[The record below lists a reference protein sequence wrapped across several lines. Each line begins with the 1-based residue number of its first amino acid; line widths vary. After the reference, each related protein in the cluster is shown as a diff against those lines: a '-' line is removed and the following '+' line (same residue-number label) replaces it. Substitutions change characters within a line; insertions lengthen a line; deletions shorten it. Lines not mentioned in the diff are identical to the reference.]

1 MWLVG
6 GSAPDLTKPVRL
18 KGARYNQFA
27 RRIRPEYHVPMALPV
42 DTFFLKP
49 DGQGTL
55 QAQIQQMVAEGILSG
70 RFQKGEKLPSSRA
83 LAKHLGVSRI
93 TVTLAYT
100 ELLANDYLE
109 SRDRSGYFVS
119 ANAPEPPSFQQSA
132 PAVDAVD
139 WDRAITR
146 RYTGGVTPVKPSDWA
161 RYKYPFVYGQTDPDL
176 FDHANWRLCALQA
189 LGQKD
194 FAALTQD
201 YYDQDDPKLLEFV
214 ARHTL
219 PRRGISA
226 RPEEILI
233 TLGAQNALWL
243 IAQVLL
249 NKNRRAVLEN
259 PCYHAQR
266 DILTQRRC
274 HLTPVDVDP
283 DGLPPDA
290 IPDDTDVIF
299 TTPSHQ
305 CPTTAT
311 MPLARRQALLGRA
324 REIGALVVE
333 DDYEFEMSFLT
344 PPSPSLKSLD
354 RDGRVIYVG
363 SFSKSLFP
371 GLRLGYM
378 VGSETFIREVRALR
392 AAVLRHPPGH
402 IQRTAAYFLGLGH
415 YDALIRRMLKAM
427 HERRQAMETA
437 IGEHGLEV
445 AGRGAFGGSSL
456 WMAAPPHIDTLRLAE
471 KLRSRDVLIEP
482 GEPFFDPASAPKNF
496 FRLAY
501 SSIPASRI
509 PEGIARIAKALG

>member
-1 MWLVG
+1 
-6 GSAPDLTKPVRL
+6 
-18 KGARYNQFA
+18 
-27 RRIRPEYHVPMALPV
+27 MALPV

-49 DGQGTL
+49 DAQGTL
-55 QAQIQQMVAEGILSG
+55 QAQIQQMIAEGILSG

-119 ANAPEPPSFQQSA
+119 PNAPEPPAFQQSA
-132 PAVDAVD
+132 PKQDSVD
-139 WDRAITR
+139 WSRAISQ
-146 RYTGGVTPVKPSDWA
+146 RYTGGVTPEKPSDWA
-161 RYKYPFVYGQTDPDL
+161 RYKYPFIYGQTDPSL

-189 LGQKD
+189 LGQRD
-194 FAALTQD
+194 FTSLTQD

-219 PRRGISA
+219 PRRGIAA
-226 RPEEILI
+226 RPQEILI
-233 TLGAQNALWL
+233 TLGAQNALWM

-249 NKNRRAVLEN
+249 NKNRRAAFEN
-259 PCYHAQR
+259 PCYHALR

-274 HLTPVDVDP
+274 HLTSIDVDSN
-283 DGLPPDA
+283 GLPPEA
-290 IPDDTDVIF
+290 VPEETDVIF

-305 CPTTAT
+305 CPTSAT
-311 MPLARRQALLGRA
+311 MPLKRRQALLKRA
-324 REIGALVVE
+324 RDIDALVVE

-344 PPSPSLKSLD
+344 SASPSLKSLD
-354 RDGRVIYVG
+354 QDGRVIYVG

-371 GLRLGYM
+371 GLRLGYL
-378 VGSETFIREVRALR
+378 VGSEPFIREVRALR

-415 YDALIRRMLKAM
+415 YDALIRRMQKAM
-427 HERRQAMETA
+427 HARRDAMEIA
-437 IGEHGLEV
+437 IKAHRLKV
-445 AGRGAFGGSSL
+445 AGRAGFGGSSL
-456 WMAAPPHIDTLRLAE
+456 WMEAPQNVDTTLLAH
-471 KLRSRDVLIEP
+471 KLRQSDVLIEP
-482 GEPFFDPASAPKNF
+482 GAPFFDPANAPKNY

-501 SSIPASRI
+501 SSIPSERI
-509 PEGIARIAKALG
+509 PEGIARIAAALQN